1 MENRFKKLREEYS
14 EQRRDKD
21 PAAKIYSQGD
31 MYEEMIE
38 AGFNVSLSKIK
49 KIESE
54 QYGVTVDAETLRAY
68 KWKFDVSADWL
79 IDPSVKTRKITG
91 TVASASKVT
100 GLSDEAIE
108 TLIKLKSGEYYNQH
122 KFNYALH
129 TINLILSNYENANF
143 FDLIY
148 HFLFGDYDTM
158 GHYDNMGQA
167 VYDGSEVFISDKYH
181 ANRMTIDSKL
191 VNKAVL
197 QVITQ
202 QLENWK
208 KSLESEKDNYGK
220 ILPSKEDLL
229 RQVKEKYKD
238 TAHHIERHKELKA
251 KYANLISN
259 VPTDFESLYY
269 TTRALLIAENVLDY
283 NHRELIE
290 LNIPLKQLYGIAY
303 HEKEIDDFLEKLQGE

>member
-1 MENRFKKLREEYS
+1 MENRFQRLREEYS

-21 PAAKIYSQGD
+21 PTAKIYSQRE
-31 MYEEMIE
+31 MYEEMIA
-38 AGFNVSLSKIK
+38 AGFKVSFAKIK

-54 QYGVTVDAETLRAY
+54 QYGVEVDAETLRAY

-79 IDPSVKTRKITG
+79 IDTSVETRKITG

-108 TLIKLKSGEYYNQH
+108 TLRKLKSGKYYNQR
-122 KFNYALH
+122 KFDYALH

-143 FDLIY
+143 FELIY

-158 GHYDNMGQA
+158 GHYDDMGQV
-167 VYDGSEVFISDKYH
+167 VYDGSEVFISDKYN
-181 ANRMTIDSKL
+181 ANRMSIDSEL

-208 KSLESEKDNYGK
+208 KSLENEKDNYGK
-220 ILPSKEDLL
+220 ILPPKEDLL
-229 RQVKEKYKD
+229 QQVKEKYKY
-238 TAHHIERHKELKA
+238 TALHIEQFKELEA
-251 KYANLISN
+251 KYTNLKSD
-259 VPTDFESLYY
+259 VPTDFERLYY
-269 TTRALLIAENVLDY
+269 TTQALITAKNVLNY
-283 NHRELIE
+283 NHSELIE
-290 LNIPLKQLYGIAY
+290 LNIPLKQLYEIEY
-303 HEKEIDDFLEKLQGE
+303 HEKEIDDFLESL